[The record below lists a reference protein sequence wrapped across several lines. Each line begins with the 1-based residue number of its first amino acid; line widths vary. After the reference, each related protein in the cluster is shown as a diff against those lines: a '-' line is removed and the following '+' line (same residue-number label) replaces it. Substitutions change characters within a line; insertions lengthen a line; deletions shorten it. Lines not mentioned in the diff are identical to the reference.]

1 MIPIAD
7 VIVKDRHRS
16 DLGDLESLAVS
27 LRELGQLQPIVLSA
41 NYLLIAGGRRLAAAK
56 SLGWTEIEA
65 KIANDLTSAAD
76 LLRAERDENTCRKA
90 FAPTEEYSLYAA
102 LLALEAPLSAGTGS
116 TNGNP
121 PPGPSTSPESRHRT
135 RARQSVSEI
144 VTGNAGRHKTLE
156 KIGEVKRIA
165 DDPGRS
171 ERLRQKAREA
181 LAEMDQTGVISGPHT
196 RVMLAVKAE
205 ETRNDSDL
213 SGWSEEER
221 SLLKKLR
228 AGHTIVVSFREHH
241 ANIVRWAQAN
251 GSLISIDRRTEWGNP
266 FELPYDGDR
275 ETVIRNY
282 ADHYLPHKP
291 SLLSRLHELRGKAL
305 ACWCAPEPCHG
316 DVLKARADE

>member
-1 MIPIAD
+1 MIAIAD
-7 VIVKDRHRS
+7 VHVKDRHRT
-16 DLGDLESLAVS
+16 DPGDLEGLATS
-27 LRELGQLQPIVLSA
+27 LRELGQLQPIVVSA
-41 NYLLIAGGRRLAAAK
+41 DYLLIAGGRRLTAAK

-65 KIANDLTSAAD
+65 KIASDLTGAAD

-102 LLALEAPLSAGTGS
+102 LLALDSQTSAGAAANGGQSTG
-116 TNGNP
+116 
-121 PPGPSTSPESRHRT
+121 PEGRHGT

-156 KIGEVKRIA
+156 KIGDVKRIA

-181 LAEMDQTGVISGPHT
+181 LAEMDQTGVIAGPHT
-196 RVMLAVKAE
+196 RVILAAKAE
-205 ETRNDSDL
+205 ETRNDADL

-221 SLLKKLR
+221 FLLKELR

-241 ANIVRWAQAN
+241 SNIVRWAQAD
-251 GSLISIDRRTEWGNP
+251 GLLVSVDRRTEWGNP

-275 ETVIRNY
+275 ETVIANY
-282 ADHYLPHKP
+282 ADHFLPHKP

-305 ACWCAPEPCHG
+305 ACWCSPAPCHG
-316 DVLKARADE
+316 DVLKAQAGA

>member
-1 MIPIAD
+1 
-7 VIVKDRHRS
+7 
-16 DLGDLESLAVS
+16 
-27 LRELGQLQPIVLSA
+27 
-41 NYLLIAGGRRLAAAK
+41 
-56 SLGWTEIEA
+56 
-65 KIANDLTSAAD
+65 

-90 FAPTEEYSLYAA
+90 FAPTEEYSLYSA
-102 LLALEAPLSAGTGS
+102 LLALEDPSSTDAGLATKEVIPEAS
-116 TNGNP
+116 TA
-121 PPGPSTSPESRHRT
+121 PESRRST

-165 DDPGRS
+165 DDPSRPD
-171 ERLRQKAREA
+171 RLREKARDA
-181 LAEMDQTGVISGPHT
+181 LAEMDQTGIIAGPHT
-196 RVMLAVKAE
+196 RVMLAAKAE

-213 SGWSEEER
+213 SSWSEEER
-221 SLLKKLR
+221 SLLKELR

-241 ANIVRWAQAN
+241 ANLVRLAQAD
-251 GSLISIDRRTEWGNP
+251 GCLVSVDRRTEWGNP

-282 ADHYLPHKP
+282 ANHYLPYKP

-316 DVLKARADE
+316 DILKMKAEP